1 MLCVDC
7 GDEVPKTIQG
17 SCPKCFV
24 ANAPLLSA
32 PDVIDVELCAHCD
45 ARLVGKQWQDAPREA
60 DLQWLRE
67 DAVREAMGVHPRV
80 AEPFFQLD
88 ENAQDDKHFQVA
100 VLMEGTVEG
109 VEVEDHKNVLVRQKR
124 GVCDRCSRMQGNYYA
139 AIIQLRAT
147 DRDTTPQELELA
159 HRLVAEE
166 LDRQQESGN
175 RFAFLT
181 KGGPMHGGWDY
192 YIGDI
197 EAARQVSRILK
208 QRLGAAVQETAKLVG
223 RREGED
229 VYRVTFLVR
238 IRLFSPGDFGLWD
251 DVPVQV
257 VALSTGRVQVID
269 LTRQRKT
276 RVAETS
282 LKRLGGPE
290 LVQDA
295 VLVSVGESDLQLM
308 DPETYRTQ
316 DVLRPDEWAPQGDTV
331 PVLRHEER
339 MYVVPRSHS
348 S

>member
-24 ANAPLLSA
+24 AHAPLLSA

-45 ARLVGKQWQDAPREA
+45 ARRVGKQWQDAPREA

-67 DAVREAMGVHPRV
+67 DAVREAVRVHPRV
-80 AEPFFQLD
+80 MDPFFQLD

-100 VLMEGTVEG
+100 VLMEGAVEG
-109 VEVEDHKNVLVRQKR
+109 VDVEDTATILVRQKR

-147 DRDTTPQELELA
+147 DRTTTDPELDWA
-159 HRLVAEE
+159 HRIVSQE
-166 LDRQQESGN
+166 LDRQQENGN

-197 EAARQVSRILK
+197 EAARQVSRMLK
-208 QRLGAAVQETAKLVG
+208 QRLGASVQETAKLVG

-229 VYRVTFLVR
+229 VHRVTFLVR
-238 IRLFSPGDFGLWD
+238 IHLFSSGDFGLWED
-251 DVPVQV
+251 IPVQV
-257 VALSTGRVQVID
+257 VATSTGRVQCID

-276 RVAETS
+276 RIAES
-282 LKRLGGPE
+282 SIRRLGGPE
-290 LVQDA
+290 LVQEA
-295 VLVSVGESDLQLM
+295 VLVSIGESELQLM

-316 DVLRPDEWAPQGDTV
+316 DVLRPDGWKPEGDTV

-339 MYVVPRSHS
+339 MYVVPRTHS